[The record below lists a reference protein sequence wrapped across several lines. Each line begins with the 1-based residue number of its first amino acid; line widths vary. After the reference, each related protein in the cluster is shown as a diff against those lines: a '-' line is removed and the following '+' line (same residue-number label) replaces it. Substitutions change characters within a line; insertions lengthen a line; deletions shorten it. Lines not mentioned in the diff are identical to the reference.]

1 MKLIKNISREII
13 FLPGL
18 ILFLAVMGCS
28 KQSSIAP
35 ILVLAAENE
44 FGAYTGEILKAEGF
58 NAFRM
63 DSLSD
68 PKMKL
73 KYFKKFDLI
82 ILAESSLTP
91 DQKEMFAGFVKEGGN
106 LIAFKPDKKL
116 SEVFGIFEE
125 AGSFDKAY
133 LSVNANSDITKGIIK
148 ETIRL
153 HVPADKYKLN
163 GGTKIA
169 DLITDATGSS
179 GLPGVVINNYGKGRA
194 ISFLYNLPKNIV
206 YTRQGNYQ
214 FAGVEKDG
222 IFGLR
227 PMDLFTDGWVDTSKN
242 TINQADEQM
251 RLLTHCIENLS
262 KYTRP
267 IPRFWYFPDSLKCL
281 ATLTNDGENSMEAEF
296 EPQFADVDAKGAKM
310 TLYVLEPDK
319 ISREWVT
326 RWINKGH
333 EISGHP
339 DNVKYAGDP
348 DWNTMD
354 SAIKLKLQELNDQYG
369 ITAMHTTTN
378 HWFVWCGKN
387 EDGTRDFAAQAR
399 LEEKN
404 EIGLDCNYA
413 HYDNGSSQG
422 HFLGSSGFNQGN
434 YTGSGLVMRFA
445 DANGKMVDVY
455 QQLNNV
461 YDQQYME
468 HKDQDGFFNCFKGL
482 MDRSLNNEVYSYI
495 CIRAHNNEYFFSK
508 VPLMNMLDYANSKG
522 IPVWTERKLLDFIK
536 MREEASFTNTAWSHN
551 KLSFDLSSSLTHSND
566 LTVMVPNDFG
576 NKTIKGILKN
586 NNEASFIVREVKGSA
601 YAFLTVEPGANYSI
615 VVTYGE

>member
-1 MKLIKNISREII
+1 MLSGITLLLVI
-13 FLPGL
+13 
-18 ILFLAVMGCS
+18 MGCS
-28 KQSSIAP
+28 KQTSISP
-35 ILVLAAENE
+35 ILVLATENE
-44 FGAYTGEILKAEGF
+44 FGTYTGEILKAEGF
-58 NAFRM
+58 NAFLL
-63 DSLSD
+63 DSLSN
-68 PKMKL
+68 PEIKL
-73 KYFKKFDLI
+73 KYLKKFDLV
-82 ILAESSLTP
+82 ILAESSLAP
-91 DQKEMFAGFVKEGGN
+91 GQKEMFAGFVKEGGN

-116 SEVFGIFEE
+116 SEVFGILEE

-133 LSVNANSDITKGIIK
+133 LSVNPNSDITKGLIK
-148 ETIRL
+148 ETMRL
-153 HVPADKYKLN
+153 HVPADKCKLN
-163 GGTKIA
+163 GGTIIA
-169 DLITDATGSS
+169 DVITDATGSS
-179 GLPGVVINNYGKGRA
+179 GFPGVVINNYGKGRA

-227 PMDLFTDGWVDTSKN
+227 PMDLFTDGWVDTLKN
-242 TINQADEQM
+242 TVNQADEQM
-251 RLLTHCIENLS
+251 RFLTHCIENLS
-262 KYTRP
+262 KDTKP
-267 IPRFWYFPDSLKCL
+267 VPRFWYFPDSLKCL
-281 ATLTNDGENSMEAEF
+281 ATLTNDGENSTEAEF

-354 SAIKLKLQELNDQYG
+354 SAIKLKLQELNDLYG

-387 EDGTRDFAAQAR
+387 EDGTRDFAAQAK

-404 EIGLDCNYA
+404 GIGLDCNYA

-422 HFLGSSGFNQGN
+422 HFLGSFGLDQGN
-434 YTGSGLVMRFA
+434 YTGSGLVMKFA
-445 DANGKMVDVY
+445 GADGRVIDVY

-468 HKDQDGFFNCFKGL
+468 HKDQDGFFDCFKGL

-508 VPLMNMLDYANSKG
+508 VPLMNMLDYANTKG
-522 IPVWTERKLLDFIK
+522 IPVWTERKLLDFLK
-536 MREEASFTNTAWSHN
+536 MREEASITNTAWSRS
-551 KLSFDLSSSLTHSND
+551 KLSFDLSSSLTHSNN
-566 LTVMVPNDFG
+566 LTVLLPNDFD

-586 NNEASFIVREVKGSA
+586 NNEASFIIREVKGST
-601 YAFLTVEPGANYSI
+601 YAFLSVEPGADYSI
-615 VVTYGE
+615 VVNYGE